1 MDEGKLQVRG
11 WKAGFQGQQLMPEV
25 QGKGLHTG
33 SFCALCQEGP
43 NKWRPKF
50 TGPEALVQLA
60 SVPQAIYV
68 LETLSELIDIYFFKE
83 HRVCAAC

>member
-1 MDEGKLQVRG
+1 MSSAR
-11 WKAGFQGQQLMPEV
+11 KALTNGDLSSLDQRLLGS
-25 QGKGLHTG
+25 GL
-33 SFCALCQEGP
+33 SFMADFP
-43 NKWRPKF
+43 H
-50 TGPEALVQLA
+50 ALVQLA